1 MTQRNRRQAYWR
13 ENTKL
18 IAILLSVWALFGL
31 VFSILLVEPL
41 NHLAT
46 LGKLPLGF
54 WIAQQG
60 SIYVFVVLIF
70 IYAMQMDKL
79 DQRYSRQEQDEQGSA
94 DS

>member
-1 MTQRNRRQAYWR
+1 MTQKNRRQAYWR

-18 IAILLSVWALFGL
+18 IAILLSIWALFGL
-31 VFSILLVEPL
+31 VFSIILVEPL
-41 NHLAT
+41 NQMMT

-70 IYAMQMDKL
+70 IYAVQMDKL
-79 DQRYSRQEQDEQGSA
+79 DQRYGRQEQDEQESA